1 MQNHIEVLDQMTSEN
16 RRADES
22 HHVPVVD
29 LGVVAQE
36 TENPKEVNL
45 LKTERKISRK
55 NRRKKLRDLVHDQA
69 DDDLHHEDV
78 TTIPLDEVVEEEA
91 AAVITPNL
99 ELLQFLTYQTELKN
113 TKSSEFL
120 NDTERLRNAN

>member
-1 MQNHIEVLDQMTSEN
+1 MQNHIEALDQMTSEN

-22 HHVPVVD
+22 PHVPVVD

-36 TENPKEVNL
+36 TENPKE
-45 LKTERKISRK
+45 
-55 NRRKKLRDLVHDQA
+55 LRDLVHDQA